1 MNLSDEKK
9 MDLMME
15 QWKTAISVQT
25 HFNDLLMRIR
35 TFGLTAVVV
44 ILGTAAG
51 IWKLKLAEGKIDL
64 YILIGLFVLGE
75 ILLISLFVV
84 DVFYYYRLLCAAVDH
99 VLKIDKEFKNLK
111 MEGTLQLFGMTQD
124 IATKVTKRRAT
135 FCLYFFYLFPLGS
148 TLAGFLIWFFF
159 FRA

>member
-1 MNLSDEKK
+1 MDLTDEKK

-15 QWKTAISVQT
+15 QWKTAIAVQI

-51 IWKLKLAEGKIDL
+51 LWKLGGDKIDPFI
-64 YILIGLFVLGE
+64 ILGPFALGE

-84 DVFYYYRLLCAAVDH
+84 DVFYYYPLLLAAVEH
-99 VLKIDKEFKNLK
+99 VSKIDEEFKNLK
-111 MEGTLQLFGMTQD
+111 IMGDLQLFGMTKC
-124 IATKVTKRRAT
+124 ISTKVTKRKAT
-135 FCLYFFYLFPLGS
+135 FFLWFFYLFPFGS
-148 TLAGFLIWFFF
+148 TIAGFLIWYFF